1 MTFSHMC
8 GAAYLLDKSSGITS
22 RMATS
27 TVAEAWGF
35 SKYGHAGTLDPDA
48 TGLLIVLL
56 GKATRLSRFIT
67 SGEKRYSFGIE
78 FGIRT
83 DTDDTTG
90 NILERRSAGHIK
102 QKDIQRVLKRYTGN
116 IIQKVPSYSAVKID
130 GVRAY
135 KTARKGL
142 LPDTPEKRV
151 HVCDWKLM
159 KYENGKA
166 YFAVTVSSGTYVRA
180 LARDIGNDLDVFGAA
195 FDIRRL
201 SIGSITIESSS
212 REPDNP
218 ESLLSMTALLDA
230 YESVILSDSDKQ
242 LISHGARIISTLTG
256 TVALLDKQ
264 GRLVAMSEGDGS
276 SLRPLCVF
284 VSD

>member
-1 MTFSHMC
+1 MTISDMS

-27 TVAEAWGF
+27 SVAEAWRF

-67 SGEKRYSFGIE
+67 SDEKRYSFGIE

-130 GVRAY
+130 GIRAY
-135 KTARKGL
+135 KTARKGRI
-142 LPDTPEKRV
+142 PNTPEKRV
-151 HVCDWKLM
+151 RVTDWKLM

-166 YFAVTVSSGTYVRA
+166 YFSVTVSSGTYVRA
-180 LARDIGNDLDVFGAA
+180 LARDIGNDLDVCGVA

-201 SIGSITIESSS
+201 SIGSITVESSS

-218 ESLLSMTALLDA
+218 ESLLEMTALLDGF
-230 YESVILSDSDKQ
+230 ESVILSDSDKQ
-242 LISHGARIISTLTG
+242 HISHGTRIISTLTG

-264 GRLVAMSEGDGS
+264 GRLVAMSEGDGT

-284 VSD
+284 ITD

>member
-1 MTFSHMC
+1 MC

-27 TVAEAWGF
+27 SVAKAWGF

-56 GKATRLSRFIT
+56 GKATKLSRFIT
-67 SGEKRYSFGIE
+67 SSEKRYSFGIE

-90 NILERRSAGHIK
+90 NILERKSAGHIRR
-102 QKDIQRVLKRYTGN
+102 KDIQRVLELYTGN
-116 IIQKVPSYSAVKID
+116 IIQKVPSYSAVKVD

-142 LPDTPEKRV
+142 HPNTPEKNVRV
-151 HVCDWKLM
+151 GDWKLM
-159 KYENGKA
+159 KYENSKV
-166 YFAVTVSSGTYVRA
+166 YFTVTVSSGTYIRA
-180 LARDIGNDLDVFGAA
+180 LARDIGNDLEACGVAFG
-195 FDIRRL
+195 IRRL
-201 SIGSITIESSS
+201 SIGSFDVKLASS
-212 REPDNP
+212 EPDNP
-218 ESLLSMTALLDA
+218 ESLLEMTVLLSD
-230 YESVILSDSDKQ
+230 YERIILSDSDKR
-242 LISHGARIISTLTG
+242 LISHGSRIDSTLTG
-256 TVALLDKQ
+256 TVVLLDKQ

-284 VSD
+284 IAD

>member
-1 MTFSHMC
+1 MTFSGMC

-27 TVAEAWGF
+27 SVADAWGF

-67 SGEKRYSFGIE
+67 SDEKRYSFGIE

-90 NILERRSAGHIK
+90 NILERRSAGHIE
-102 QKDIQRVLKRYTGN
+102 QKDIQRVLESYTGN
-116 IIQKVPSYSAVKID
+116 IIQKVPSYSAVKVD

-142 LPDTPEKRV
+142 IPNTPEKKVRAG
-151 HVCDWKLM
+151 DWKLM

-166 YFAVTVSSGTYVRA
+166 YFAVTVSSGTYIRA
-180 LARDIGNDLDVFGAA
+180 LARDIGNDLDVCGVA

-201 SIGSITIESSS
+201 SIGNITIESSS

-242 LISHGARIISTLTG
+242 LISHGARIDSTITG
-256 TVALLDKQ
+256 TVVLLDEQ

-284 VSD
+284 VAD

>member
-1 MTFSHMC
+1 MTSSDMC

-90 NILERRSAGHIK
+90 NILERRSAGHLK

-116 IIQKVPSYSAVKID
+116 IIQKVPSYSAVKIN

-142 LPDTPEKRV
+142 LPNTPEKRV
-151 HVCDWKLM
+151 RASDWKLM
-159 KYENGKA
+159 KYENNKA

-180 LARDIGNDLDVFGAA
+180 LARDIGNDLDVCGAA

-201 SIGSITIESSS
+201 SIGSITIENSS

-218 ESLLSMTALLDA
+218 ESLLSMTALLDE
-230 YESVILSDSDKQ
+230 YESVVLSDSDKQ
-242 LISHGARIISTLTG
+242 LISHGARLNSTLTG
-256 TVALLDKQ
+256 TVVLLDKQ

-276 SLRPLCVF
+276 SLRPLCVLIE
-284 VSD
+284 D

>member
-1 MTFSHMC
+1 MTSSDMY
-8 GAAYLLDKSSGITS
+8 GAVYLLDKSSGITS
-22 RMATS
+22 RMAAS
-27 TVAEAWGF
+27 SVASAWGF

-67 SGEKRYSFGIE
+67 SEEKRYSFGIE

-90 NILERRSAGHIK
+90 NILERRSTGNLK
-102 QKDIQRVLKRYTGN
+102 QKDIQRVLERYTGN
-116 IIQKVPSYSAVKID
+116 IIQKVPSYSAVRIN

-135 KTARKGL
+135 KTAREGL

-151 HVCDWKLM
+151 HVCDWKMM
-159 KYENGKA
+159 KYENCKA

-180 LARDIGNDLDVFGAA
+180 LARDIGNDLDVCGAA

-201 SIGSITIESSS
+201 SIGDISIDRSS
-212 REPDNP
+212 REPDNT
-218 ESLLSMTALLDA
+218 ESLLSMTALLDT
-230 YESVILSDSDKQ
+230 YDSLILSDSDKH
-242 LISHGARIISTLTG
+242 LISHGARLDSTLTG
-256 TVALLDKQ
+256 TVVLLDEQ
-264 GRLVAMSEGDGS
+264 GRVVAMSEGDGS
-276 SLRPLCVF
+276 SLRPFCVLIA
-284 VSD
+284 D

>member
-1 MTFSHMC
+1 MC

>member
-1 MTFSHMC
+1 MTFPNMS

-27 TVAEAWGF
+27 TVAGAWGF
-35 SKYGHAGTLDPDA
+35 TKYGHAGTLDPDA

-102 QKDIQRVLKRYTGN
+102 QENILEVLERYTGN
-116 IIQKVPSYSAVKID
+116 IFQKVPSYSAVKIN

-142 LPDTPEKRV
+142 LPNTPEKRV
-151 HVCDWKLM
+151 RASDWNLL
-159 KYENGKA
+159 KYENGKG

-180 LARDIGNDLDVFGAA
+180 LARDIGNDLDVCGAA

-201 SIGSITIESSS
+201 SIGSLTIESSS

-230 YESVILSDSDKQ
+230 FESVILSDSDRQ
-242 LISHGARIISTLTG
+242 LISHGARIISTLKG
-256 TVALLDKQ
+256 TVVLLDKQ

-284 VSD
+284 ITD

>member
-1 MTFSHMC
+1 MTFSDIC

-27 TVAEAWGF
+27 SVASAWGF
-35 SKYGHAGTLDPDA
+35 RKYGHAGTLDPDA
-48 TGLLIVLL
+48 TGLLIVLM
-56 GKATRLSRFIT
+56 GKATKLSRFIT
-67 SGEKRYSFGIE
+67 SEEKRYSFGIE

-90 NILERRSAGHIK
+90 NILERKSAEHIK
-102 QKDIQRVLKRYTGN
+102 RKDIQSILKRYTGS
-116 IIQKVPSYSAVKID
+116 ITQKVPSYSAVKVD

-151 HVCDWKLM
+151 CVTDWELM
-159 KYENGKA
+159 KYENSKVHL
-166 YFAVTVSSGTYVRA
+166 AVTVSSGTYVRA
-180 LARDIGNDLDVFGAA
+180 LARDIGYDLNSCGAA

-201 SIGSITIESSS
+201 SIGSFDIGRAS

-218 ESLLSMTALLDA
+218 ESMLSMTALLNA
-230 YESVILSDSDKQ
+230 YESVVLSDSDKRHV
-242 LISHGARIISTLTG
+242 SHGARLESTLTG
-256 TVALLDKQ
+256 TVVLLDKQ
-264 GRLVAMSEGDGS
+264 DRLVAMAEGDGS

-284 VSD
+284 IAD

>member
-1 MTFSHMC
+1 MTFSDMC

-27 TVAEAWGF
+27 SVARAWGF

-67 SGEKRYSFGIE
+67 SEEKRYSFGIE

-102 QKDIQRVLKRYTGN
+102 RKDIQRVLKRYTGN

-151 HVCDWKLM
+151 CVTDWKLM
-159 KYENGKA
+159 KYENSRA
-166 YFAVTVSSGTYVRA
+166 SLAVTVSSGTYVRA
-180 LARDIGNDLDVFGAA
+180 LARDIGSDLDVCGVA

-201 SIGSITIESSS
+201 SIGSISIERAS

-218 ESLLSMTALLDA
+218 ESLLEMTDLLDE
-230 YESVILSDSDKQ
+230 YERVILSDSDKR
-242 LISHGARIISTLTG
+242 LISHGARLNSTLKG
-256 TVALLDKQ
+256 TVVLLDKQ
-264 GRLVAMSEGDGS
+264 DRLVAMSEGDGS

-284 VSD
+284 VAD

>member
-1 MTFSHMC
+1 M
-8 GAAYLLDKSSGITS
+8 
-22 RMATS
+22 
-27 TVAEAWGF
+27 
-35 SKYGHAGTLDPDA
+35 
-48 TGLLIVLL
+48 LL

-67 SGEKRYSFGIE
+67 SDEKRYSFGIE

-90 NILERRSAGHIK
+90 NILERRSAGHIN
-102 QKDIQRVLKRYTGN
+102 QKDIKRVLKRYKGN

-151 HVCDWKLM
+151 SVCDWKLM
-159 KYENGKA
+159 RYENGKG

-180 LARDIGNDLDVFGAA
+180 LARDIGNDLDVCGAA

-201 SIGSITIESSS
+201 SIGSISIESSS
-212 REPDNP
+212 CEPDNP
-218 ESLLSMTALLDA
+218 ESLLEMPALLGA
-230 YESVILSDSDKQ
+230 FESVILSDSDRQ
-242 LISHGARIISTLTG
+242 LISNGARINSTLKG
-256 TVALLDKQ
+256 TVVLLDKQ

-276 SLRPLCVF
+276 SLKPLCVF
-284 VSD
+284 ITD